1 MSEDKKIRLLVAGGG
16 TGGHLYPAFAIVEEV
31 AARDLLEEV
40 LFVGTPYG
48 IEAKKV
54 PEKGYSIK
62 FIWISGFQRGFTV
75 QNFLFPFKLLASLVQ
90 ANQIIREFMPDVV
103 LGTGG
108 YVSGPVLYVATRRGL
123 PTLIQEQNSFPGV
136 TTRLLASRVDR
147 VHITFDISRKYFKRQ
162 DNLFLTGNPISRK
175 IKNERLES
183 DYHKFG
189 LDPNKQTILII
200 GGSQGAHRIN
210 SLVLQSMPWLMEHP
224 QYQIIWST
232 GKNDYDEIVKI
243 CDIYG
248 PRIWKQPFIDDMSA
262 AYSITDLA
270 VSRAGALTLTELSIA
285 GIPAILIPYPY
296 AAGQHQL
303 NNARVLEEQGA
314 AMVIEEK
321 NLTSEKLFADI
332 FYLLNNSEL
341 LQNMQ
346 KNMLSWANPQAA
358 RDVVNSLIEIANKK

>member
-1 MSEDKKIRLLVAGGG
+1 MSEGKKIRLLVAGGG

-31 AARDLLEEV
+31 AARELLEEV
-40 LFVGTPYG
+40 LFVGTPHG

-54 PEKGYSIK
+54 PEKGYPIK
-62 FIWISGFQRGFTV
+62 FIWISGFHRGFTL
-75 QNFLFPFKLLASLVQ
+75 QNFLFPFKLLVSLFQ
-90 ANQIIREFMPDVV
+90 AKRIIREFRPDIV

-108 YVSGPVLYVATRRGL
+108 YVSGPVLYAAIRSGL
-123 PTLIQEQNSFPGV
+123 PTLIQEQNSYPGV

-147 VHITFDISRKYFKRQ
+147 VHITFNISRKYFKRQ
-162 DNLFLTGNPISRK
+162 DNLFLTGNPISPK
-175 IKNERLES
+175 IKDERTES
-183 DYHKFG
+183 DYQKFN
-189 LDPNKQTILII
+189 LDHNKQTILII
-200 GGSQGAHRIN
+200 GGSQGAHKIN
-210 SLVLQSMPWLMEHP
+210 TLILQSMPWLMEHP

-232 GKNDYDEIVKI
+232 GKKDYDEITKNCTV
-243 CDIYG
+243 YG
-248 PRIWKQPFIDDMSA
+248 SRIWKQPFIDDMA
-262 AYSITDLA
+262 TAYSISDLA

-314 AMVIEEK
+314 AIIIEEK

-332 FYLLNNSEL
+332 FYLLNNPEL

-346 KNMLSWANPQAA
+346 KNMRSWANPKAA
-358 RDVVNSLIEIANKK
+358 QDVVNSLIEIATKK

>member
-1 MSEDKKIRLLVAGGG
+1 MSENKKIRLLVAGGG

-54 PEKGYSIK
+54 PEKGYPIK
-62 FIWISGFQRGFTV
+62 FIWISGFRRGFTV
-75 QNFLFPFKLLASLVQ
+75 QNFLFPFKLVASLVQ
-90 ANQIIREFMPDVV
+90 ANRIIREFKPSVV

-108 YVSGPVLYVATRRGL
+108 YVSGPVLYIATRRGL

-147 VHITFDISRKYFKRQ
+147 VHITFDTSRKYFKKQ
-162 DNLFLTGNPISRK
+162 DNLFLSGNPISRK

-189 LDPNKQTILII
+189 LDSKKQTILII

-210 SLVLQSMPWLMEHP
+210 SVILALIPWLMEHP
-224 QYQIIWST
+224 QYQVIWST
-232 GKNDYDEIVKI
+232 GKKDYEEIAKI
-243 CDIYG
+243 CDVYG
-248 PRIWKQPFIDDMSA
+248 QRIWKQPFIDDMSA
-262 AYSITDLA
+262 AYSISDLA

-285 GIPAILIPYPY
+285 GIPALLIPYPY
-296 AAGQHQL
+296 AAGQHQM

-321 NLTSEKLFADI
+321 NLTPEKLFADI
-332 FYLLNNSEL
+332 FYLLNNPEP

-346 KNMLSWANPQAA
+346 KNILAWANPQAA
-358 RDVVNSLIEIANKK
+358 QEVVNSLLEIAS